1 MIGWSP
7 RTLVI
12 DRFRLDYES
21 AETNGL
27 VWTDDLEVTHFQWI
41 GTVETRCHQ
50 SVKTLPWTTKD
61 GSPATLLTFF
71 RVRTGNGGVRV
82 IRRRPNALIPLWLG
96 PPRVP
101 RQI

>member
-1 MIGWSP
+1 
-7 RTLVI
+7 
-12 DRFRLDYES
+12 
-21 AETNGL
+21 
-27 VWTDDLEVTHFQWI
+27 
-41 GTVETRCHQ
+41 
-50 SVKTLPWTTKD
+50 LPWTTKD

-96 PPRVP
+96 PPRVG